1 MDGHGMTARAILI
14 AGPTASGKSGLAMKR
29 AMRLAEEAGGIVVN
43 ADSMQVYRDLRIL
56 TARPSAEDEARV
68 PHRLYGHVGGAEAY
82 SVARWLDD
90 VADVL
95 RQAGAAGQCPI
106 LVGGTGLY
114 FTSILNGL
122 SPIPDIPDDI
132 RDAAR
137 ARVREIG
144 PEAFHAELAR
154 IDPEMAARLPATDP
168 QRLARAYEV
177 KRATG
182 RSLAD
187 WRARPGQPVLDAA
200 ETRRIVLA
208 PDRTELHRRIER
220 RFDRMLEEGALD
232 EAAAFARLGLSDD
245 LPVTRALGLRPLLA
259 HLAGEID
266 LAAARER
273 AIAETRQYAKRQETW
288 FRNQFPDWERVGLD
302 GAEAITAT
310 RDQTA

>member
-1 MDGHGMTARAILI
+1 MRAILI

-29 AMRLAEEAGGIVVN
+29 AMRLAGEAGGIVVN

-68 PHRLYGHVGGAEAY
+68 PHRLYGHVEGAEAY
-82 SVARWLDD
+82 SVACWLDD

-114 FTSILNGL
+114 FTSLLNGL

-132 RDAAR
+132 RDTAR

-154 IDPEMAARLPATDP
+154 IDPEMSARLPATDP

-187 WRARPGQPVLDAA
+187 WQARPGQPILTAA

-208 PDRTELHRRIER
+208 PDRAELHRRIER
-220 RFDRMLEEGALD
+220 RFDLMLEQGALD
-232 EAAAFARLGLSDD
+232 EAAAFGKLGLSED

-266 LAAARER
+266 LATARER

-288 FRNQFPDWERVGLD
+288 FRNQFPDWQRVGLD